1 MEFCSILSFRIPLS
15 AQGALCE
22 AGEELA
28 GIEVT
33 IKAVEG
39 SKLAEDV
46 TSDSSVNFN
55 VNANIT
61 ESERNPDRLTLKFVI
76 DLTTDPD
83 VAKMTVSGSAVLT
96 GDDREIETL
105 LTPKDGES
113 VPPVF
118 MKIYQKVYAVLY
130 LVSGSLRI
138 PYPSPGLLKGV
149 RLVSAMEMTHTLSSQ
164 ARESLA

>member
-1 MEFCSILSFRIPLS
+1 
-15 AQGALCE
+15 
-22 AGEELA
+22 LA
-28 GIEVT
+28 GIEVS
-33 IKAVEG
+33 IKSVEG
-39 SKLAEDV
+39 SKMAEDI

-55 VNANIT
+55 VGANIV
-61 ESERNPDRLTLKFVI
+61 ESERNPDSLTLKFTI
-76 DLTTDPD
+76 ELNADPE
-83 VAKMTVSGSAVLT
+83 VAKMTISGTAVLT
-96 GDDREIETL
+96 GDDKEIQGL

-149 RLVSAMEMTHTLSSQ
+149 SLVSSKEMTQPISAQTRN
-164 ARESLA
+164 ALA

>member
-1 MEFCSILSFRIPLS
+1 M
-15 AQGALCE
+15 
-22 AGEELA
+22 A

-33 IKAVEG
+33 IKSVEG
-39 SKLAEDV
+39 NKLAEDI
-46 TSDSSVNFN
+46 TSDSSVSFN

-61 ESERNPDRLTLKFVI
+61 ESERNPDRLSLKFVI
-76 DLTTDPD
+76 ELTTDPD
-83 VAKMTVSGSAVLT
+83 VAKMTVTGNAVLT
-96 GDDREIETL
+96 GDDKEIDFL
-105 LTPKDGES
+105 LTPKEGES

-138 PYPSPGLLKGV
+138 PYPSPGLLRGV
-149 RLVSAMEMTHTLSSQ
+149 RLVSAKEMSEPIRPSA

>member
-1 MEFCSILSFRIPLS
+1 M
-15 AQGALCE
+15 
-22 AGEELA
+22 A

-33 IKAVEG
+33 IKTVEG
-39 SKLAEDV
+39 NKLAEDV

-76 DLTTDPD
+76 DLSTDPD
-83 VAKMTVSGSAVLT
+83 VAKMTVSGTAVLT
-96 GDDREIETL
+96 GDDKEIESL
-105 LTPKDGES
+105 LTPKDGDS
-113 VPPVF
+113 VPPGF

-149 RLVSAMEMTHTLSSQ
+149 RVMSAKEMTHTLTSQ

>member
-1 MEFCSILSFRIPLS
+1 M
-15 AQGALCE
+15 
-22 AGEELA
+22 A

-33 IKAVEG
+33 IRSVEG
-39 SKLAEDV
+39 NKLAEDV

-55 VNANIT
+55 VAANLA
-61 ESERNPDRLTLKFVI
+61 ESERNPGRLTLKFTI
-76 DLTTDPD
+76 ELNTDPD
-83 VAKMTVSGSAVLT
+83 VAKMTIAGTAVLT
-96 GDDREIETL
+96 GDDKEIDSL

-118 MKIYQKVYAVLY
+118 MKIYQKVYAVMY

-149 RLVSAMEMTHTLSSQ
+149 RLVSAREMSQ
-164 ARESLA
+164 SVAAPTQGRSLTA

>member
-1 MEFCSILSFRIPLS
+1 MSS
-15 AQGALCE
+15 
-22 AGEELA
+22 
-28 GIEVT
+28 IEVT
-33 IKAVEG
+33 IKSVEG
-39 SKLAEDV
+39 NKLAEDV

-61 ESERNPDRLTLKFVI
+61 ESERNPEKLTLKFSI

-83 VAKMTVSGSAVLT
+83 VARMTVTGTAVLT
-96 GDDREIETL
+96 GDDKEIDFL
-105 LTPKDGES
+105 LTPKEGES

-130 LVSGSLRI
+130 LVSGSLKV
-138 PYPSPGLLKGV
+138 PYPSPGLLRGI
-149 RLVSAMEMTHTLSSQ
+149 RLVSAKEMAEPIRPP

>member
-1 MEFCSILSFRIPLS
+1 MSS
-15 AQGALCE
+15 
-22 AGEELA
+22 
-28 GIEVT
+28 IEVT
-33 IKAVEG
+33 IKSVEG
-39 SKLAEDV
+39 NKLAEDV

-61 ESERNPDRLTLKFVI
+61 ESERNPEKLTLKFAI

-83 VAKMTVSGSAVLT
+83 VARMTVTGTAVLT
-96 GDDREIETL
+96 GDDKEIDFL
-105 LTPKDGES
+105 LTPKEGES

-138 PYPSPGLLKGV
+138 PYPSPGLLRGI
-149 RLVSAMEMTHTLSSQ
+149 RLVSAKEMSEPIRPP